1 MFNDFH
7 HNKRHDDR
15 ADVRNGLGEDQ
26 TVQTDQ
32 SVGDEQ
38 YRQENESLAADGQ
51 DQRCQTV
58 SHALESVVVH
68 EDNAQERS
76 GDHQRPEH
84 LHGVVLLGDNI
95 CRRAGRAGGH
105 KDADDRLSEQ
115 EVQRRQNQPQH
126 QGADHAEPYHFCHL
140 GEVPCAVVES
150 HQRLDADT
158 DAQLDEHYQHICFHG
173 DAHAAGGENV
183 DVIQQPVQHQVGQA
197 HQHISEKH
205 GDADGEHAAENA
217 AFHGEVLRI
226 RGEHGAADFQI
237 DEVEQRCHRVADA
250 GGDGCTL
257 DAHAHGKDHDGV
269 QDDVGHSADHHAE
282 HGDFRRTLALD
293 QVAHGA
299 AQHRGDCTHADVEQ
313 IVPGVLFQIL
323 IVLHQLVIG
332 VAGNILG
339 NIGDVGG
346 RICTHQRQDP
356 AHAQG
361 QRQGGEQSHKDSAP
375 ETEAAD
381 FFHPFIFPCA
391 QRTGDKG
398 AAADAEQVAECHE
411 DHKHRGRHGN
421 GIHLIGVVGLSY
433 KDCVHH
439 VVQHGDQH
447 TQHRR
452 DRQYCHSLGDRLDLK
467 NGGFLFFHLHIGIT
481 SFLLRRKTRQKC
493 GDILPRLHLFG

>member
-269 QDDVGHSADHHAE
+269 QDDVQQCTSDLRNGGKIGSAGPLQKALINRIANAAE
-282 HGDFRRTLALD
+282 R
-293 QVAHGA
+293 
-299 AQHRGDCTHADVEQ
+299 ADTADS
-313 IVPGVLFQIL
+313 QIL
-323 IVLHQLVIG
+323 LPHFLAECIPVRLHSDERSG
-332 VAGNILG
+332 SEN
-339 NIGDVGG
+339 
-346 RICTHQRQDP
+346 
-356 AHAQG
+356 
-361 QRQGGEQSHKDSAP
+361 
-375 ETEAAD
+375 
-381 FFHPFIFPCA
+381 
-391 QRTGDKG
+391 
-398 AAADAEQVAECHE
+398 AEQKKNRINTVFISKIA
-411 DHKHRGRHGN
+411 RG
-421 GIHLIGVVGLSY
+421 
-433 KDCVHH
+433 K
-439 VVQHGDQH
+439 
-447 TQHRR
+447 
-452 DRQYCHSLGDRLDLK
+452 
-467 NGGFLFFHLHIGIT
+467 
-481 SFLLRRKTRQKC
+481 
-493 GDILPRLHLFG
+493 